1 MPSAQLPAATF
12 SWKAIMKLAYL
23 TMEIGLNE
31 NIPTYSGGLG
41 ILAGDHVKSAA
52 DLGLPVVAVSMLYKR
67 GYFVQNLSPM
77 GWQEEMYPYF
87 DPRAFME
94 PLPLKVTVPINGRK
108 VKVGV
113 WKYTYHGLKGK
124 VPIYFLDAD
133 LEDNCADDR
142 LITQYLY
149 GGDKH
154 TRICQEA
161 ILGIGGYQA
170 LKRLGE
176 KVTTYHLNE
185 GHSAFVTLALYREL
199 GGDVN
204 RVKDS
209 CIFTTHTPVPEGHDV
224 FPYDLAERALGSF
237 LPPQIR
243 EFAGKEGLNMTRL
256 ALNLSRA
263 CNGVSE
269 LHGEVTRAMFPGY
282 EIGHITN
289 GVHHLTWTGPD
300 CARLYDQFL
309 PRWRSHPEVLGRA
322 MLIPEDLLADAKLA
336 AKRRLIRYV
345 NATTNAGFSEE
356 FLTVGFARRAA
367 SYKRAT
373 LFFTDMERLLNLTR
387 NRVQFVFAG
396 KAHPQDEAG
405 KKLIQD
411 IIRTGQ
417 TYEGRLRLVYL
428 NNYNMWQGA
437 LLTQGVDL
445 WLNNPRRPREASGT
459 SGMKVTFNGG
469 INMSVLDGWW
479 REVCVNR
486 GNGWAIGD
494 DEETSDEETAADFY
508 AVLEEAVTTYYAN
521 RPQWLRMMK
530 ASICECA
537 PRFNTQR
544 MVQEYSEKYYR

>member
-1 MPSAQLPAATF
+1 
-12 SWKAIMKLAYL
+12 MKIAYL

-41 ILAGDHVKSAA
+41 ILAGDHIKSAA
-52 DLGLPVVAVSMLYKR
+52 DLGLPLVAVSLLYKR
-67 GYFVQNLSPM
+67 GYFMQNINPM
-77 GWQEEMYPYF
+77 GWQEEVYPYF

-94 PLPLKVTVPINGRK
+94 PLPLKITVPINDRE

-113 WKYTYHGLKGK
+113 WKYTYQGLKGK

-133 LEDNCADDR
+133 LEDNHADDR
-142 LITQYLY
+142 ILTQYLY
-149 GGDKH
+149 GGDSH

-161 ILGIGGYQA
+161 ILGIGGYRA
-170 LKRLGE
+170 LDRLGE
-176 KVTTYHLNE
+176 KITTYHMNE
-185 GHSAFVTLALYREL
+185 GHSAFVTLALYHDLDGDKDRVREKC
-199 GGDVN
+199 V
-204 RVKDS
+204 
-209 CIFTTHTPVPEGHDV
+209 FTTHTPVPAGHDV
-224 FPYDLAERALGSF
+224 FEYDLAQEVLDTF
-237 LPPQIR
+237 LPPETR
-243 EFAGKEGLNMTRL
+243 EFAGEEDLNMTKL

-269 LHGEVTRAMFPGY
+269 LHGEVTRGMFPGY

-300 CARLYDQFL
+300 YASLFDQFL
-309 PRWRSHPEVLGRA
+309 PAWRRYPEALGGA
-322 MLIPEDLLADAKLA
+322 TLIPDDLIAEAELA

-345 NATTNAGFSEE
+345 NATTNGGFSEE

-387 NRVQFVFAG
+387 NRVQFIFAG
-396 KAHPQDEAG
+396 KAHPKDEAG
-405 KKLIQD
+405 KRVIQD
-411 IIRTGQ
+411 IIRTTQ

-428 NNYNMWQGA
+428 KNYNMWQGG

-479 REVCVNR
+479 REICEHR
-486 GNGWAIGD
+486 DNGWAIGD
-494 DEETSDEETAADFY
+494 DEDTSDEETAADFY

-521 RPQWLRMMK
+521 RPQWIKMMK
-530 ASICECA
+530 NSIRSCA

-544 MVQEYSEKYYR
+544 MVQEYLEKYYR